1 MPCGTAPPDPTRV
14 RLRVPARPAFGALTP
29 LTASGLAERVGF
41 TAVAIERVAEALT
54 RTVEAFTL
62 DSLTAEARPGA
73 DAIAGVDARPGAELD
88 IGFVLT
94 PGRLVVELEA
104 VRPAATGVGLS
115 AEAWQR
121 LDLGVAPLVSS
132 LERIDGGARIS
143 FDVDAAAG
151 AGPLSEAP
159 PTPRRGAGGCA
170 TP

>member
-62 DSLTAEARPGA
+62 DSLTADALTA
-73 DAIAGVDARPGAELD
+73 DAIAGADVRPGAELD

-104 VRPAATGVGLS
+104 VRTAVAGVGLS